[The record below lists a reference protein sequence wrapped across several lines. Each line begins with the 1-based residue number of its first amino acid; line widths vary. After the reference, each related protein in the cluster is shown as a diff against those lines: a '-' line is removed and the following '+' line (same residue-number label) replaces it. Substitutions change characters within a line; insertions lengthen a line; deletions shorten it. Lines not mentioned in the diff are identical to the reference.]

1 MESLFWFEL
10 LPKKSKKDIKY
21 KCHALCIQA
30 EAVFGGKL
38 FLFLRYFVLLGFV
51 GWVGEHVSQKGS
63 FGCSVNFYD
72 SSSSWES
79 ILRSDS
85 LFPRLAVAGCAR
97 ALALVHRGGLL
108 LGRHPRQGHQRHQ
121 THQTATSGSA
131 GLRGWLGNTIGGR
144 VKFSATPFWG
154 PATLFPP
161 RSTSKTHF
169 RIVDSSRL
177 NPSRVDVLLRGRWL
191 HWAPGG
197 RSSRRRRRAGAPAAA
212 VFDPGRVRGAG
223 GTERPPAPL
232 PAGAHQL
239 SHPTLMRGNG
249 IWSWL
254 PTNWHQLEKL
264 NAFAPI

>member
-1 MESLFWFEL
+1 M
-10 LPKKSKKDIKY
+10 
-21 KCHALCIQA
+21 QRQ
-30 EAVFGGKL
+30 
-38 FLFLRYFVLLGFV
+38 FLRQQQQLGIDFEI
-51 GWVGEHVSQKGS
+51 GLTFPSPGCRWVRPRSCSCTWWRAPSRPSSQAGTPETPNPPNRHQWL
-63 FGCSVNFYD
+63 C
-72 SSSSWES
+72 
-79 ILRSDS
+79 RP
-85 LFPRLAVAGCAR
+85 PRLA
-97 ALALVHRGGLL
+97 
-108 LGRHPRQGHQRHQ
+108 
-121 THQTATSGSA
+121 
-131 GLRGWLGNTIGGR
+131 GNTIGGR

-212 VFDPGRVRGAG
+212 AAVFDPGRVRGAG

-232 PAGAHQL
+232 AAGAHQL